1 MRRTTMMNELKK
13 DLLYEM
19 LEKIIFDEA
28 QLNILKKGI
37 EKVADGYLTPK
48 ELRKQI
54 IELRIR
60 LIEQLIEFF
69 PFFLNQSLTE
79 NKLNEFTET
88 GDLSI
93 LSKELEEKNSL
104 FEEIGTKVNNIYRKL
119 KETLAV

>member
-1 MRRTTMMNELKK
+1 MMNELKK